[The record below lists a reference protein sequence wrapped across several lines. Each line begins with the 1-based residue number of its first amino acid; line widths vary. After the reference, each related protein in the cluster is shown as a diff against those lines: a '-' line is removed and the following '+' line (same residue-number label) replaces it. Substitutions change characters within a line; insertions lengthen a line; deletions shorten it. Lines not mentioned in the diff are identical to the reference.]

1 MSRLKTDA
9 IRNVNASV
17 DGITLDTS
25 GNVVIP
31 EGLLHIGGTDHNANS
46 GADDLIIGTTSG
58 TDNHGITIKS
68 PTNKYGRLY
77 FADGNSSPAWHVGQ
91 IEYNHSDNSLV
102 VYTAGSERLRITSDG
117 KLGVGDS
124 SPSVSAIFKRDQTTH
139 HYLRVENLNSSS
151 NYTAFSLK
159 TPQLDFQLWNQG
171 PGGSGYG
178 GANSVNFYQGAATGP
193 YCFFHGTAERLR
205 INTNGNVGI
214 GITSPTQKLDV
225 AGSLQLGNGNAIG
238 FGDQSA
244 RIIGE
249 SGASGI
255 LRFDVN
261 GGEKARITSDGKVLI
276 GGGSSPAQVG
286 DGQLIVYAD
295 TRLHPAIK
303 ADCIDGGSNRANGF
317 TMLADNYAADESVCN
332 IGLAYSSASL
342 VLSRGCKVS
351 NTVDNAY
358 LSSIDTF
365 ACRPCA
371 LRLDNDGAL
380 SFNTTETN
388 ATTTTDSAV
397 SLTEVFK
404 VDKVGNIY
412 QRITGRFLYMGASN
426 QLQMGVASSGD
437 GYLNSVSGDLKIAD
451 AGNPITIVRS
461 DGFQMYQDIYFATAG
476 KGICLGTTSNTDA
489 NTLEDYEEGNLTWY
503 LRKSDNTSGGN
514 DNGSIVKYTK
524 VGRLVHISGRIRTDS
539 VSSGSNYVF
548 HLDGSLPFTPST
560 PGTSV
565 VGHWRSQD
573 QLDSSLTA
581 SICWGESN
589 TTIYLYTIDSKSDYS
604 PSANNVP
611 ASHQTNLVMT
621 FSFTYQA
628 S

>member
-139 HYLRVENLNSSS
+139 HYLRVENLNSSA

-261 GGEKARITSDGKVLI
+261 GGE
-276 GGGSSPAQVG
+276 
-286 DGQLIVYAD
+286 
-295 TRLHPAIK
+295 
-303 ADCIDGGSNRANGF
+303 
-317 TMLADNYAADESVCN
+317 
-332 IGLAYSSASL
+332 
-342 VLSRGCKVS
+342 
-351 NTVDNAY
+351 
-358 LSSIDTF
+358 
-365 ACRPCA
+365 
-371 LRLDNDGAL
+371 
-380 SFNTTETN
+380 
-388 ATTTTDSAV
+388 
-397 SLTEVFK
+397 
-404 VDKVGNIY
+404 
-412 QRITGRFLYMGASN
+412 
-426 QLQMGVASSGD
+426 
-437 GYLNSVSGDLKIAD
+437 
-451 AGNPITIVRS
+451 
-461 DGFQMYQDIYFATAG
+461 
-476 KGICLGTTSNTDA
+476 
-489 NTLEDYEEGNLTWY
+489 
-503 LRKSDNTSGGN
+503 
-514 DNGSIVKYTK
+514 
-524 VGRLVHISGRIRTDS
+524 
-539 VSSGSNYVF
+539 
-548 HLDGSLPFTPST
+548 
-560 PGTSV
+560 
-565 VGHWRSQD
+565 
-573 QLDSSLTA
+573 
-581 SICWGESN
+581 
-589 TTIYLYTIDSKSDYS
+589 
-604 PSANNVP
+604 
-611 ASHQTNLVMT
+611 
-621 FSFTYQA
+621 
-628 S
+628 